1 MGQGDGQEKEGSAP
15 SRAPLSYEK
24 TPCCQSQHGQ
34 VRGDTSLGQ
43 DWGPQGPLMPDPQA
57 LRKQSQRFPD
67 GGRGEKQA
75 GIVEDG
81 GPCTGSA
88 AIPPLVPG
96 GCPPR
101 GADFTTMRKK
111 RTTYPEKSL

>member
-67 GGRGEKQA
+67 RGGGERSRQA
-75 GIVEDG
+75 LWRMVV
-81 GPCTGSA
+81 PALAQQPSRPLSLVA
-88 AIPPLVPG
+88 A
-96 GCPPR
+96 PR
-101 GADFTTMRKK
+101 EAQISR
-111 RTTYPEKSL
+111 L